1 MTASVLPVVAMR
13 LIPHIYRRA
22 AFPHRATPEV
32 LPLAMVTALWPTLD
46 DWMRSRLTSRHCRCR
61 K

>member
-1 MTASVLPVVAMR
+1 MFASVLPVVAMR

-22 AFPHRATPEV
+22 AFPHRATPDV
-32 LPLAMVTALWPTLD
+32 LPLALVTALRQTSD
-46 DWMRSRLTSRHCRCR
+46 DWMRSRLTSLHCRCR